1 MSDDIQPLLDEW
13 DYDPSRLC
21 VRKIVGED
29 GREKVQLRI
38 EMGILQ
44 MDVSERPDG
53 ERPHG
58 YGSLLEYYQ
67 AQAEEAVPRADG
79 ESSFTVDSEMC
90 MELQME
96 AIQYYHRRISFLE
109 LGDYA
114 RAKEDAERN
123 LALFDFVSKYG
134 ADEDDRLAMEQY
146 RPFVVGHRVR
156 AGALLNLERDDF
168 DCALREIEEGIEEI
182 QVFFRDFGR
191 PDLLGESEEIRFLSE
206 WAEEIRKDR
215 PRSPV
220 QNLAEQLREA
230 VATENFERAAELRDR
245 ISDILQQGRDAQE
258 TRTVDNVRSR
268 SRA

>member
-1 MSDDIQPLLDEW
+1 MSEDIQPLLDAW
-13 DYDPSRLC
+13 DYDSGRLC

-44 MDVSERPDG
+44 MDVSGRPDG
-53 ERPHG
+53 VRPHG

-67 AQAEEAVPRADG
+67 SQAEAATPRTDG
-79 ESSFTVDSEMC
+79 ESGFTADSEIC

-96 AIQYYHRRISFLE
+96 AVQYYHRRISFLE
-109 LGDYA
+109 LGEYA

-123 LALFDFVSKYG
+123 LSLFDFVSEYA

-182 QVFFRDFGR
+182 QAFFRDFGR
-191 PDLLGESEEIRFLSE
+191 PDLLEESEEIRFLSE
-206 WAEEIRKDR
+206 WADEIRKDR
-215 PRSPV
+215 PRSPA
-220 QNLAEQLREA
+220 QDLSDQLRAA
-230 VATENFERAAELRDR
+230 VASEDFERAAELRDQLED
-245 ISDILQQGRDAQE
+245 ISKKGRDAQE
-258 TRTVDNVRSR
+258 KRTVDNVRSR
-268 SRA
+268 S